1 MKSPLILLT
10 GRIVRVP
17 DYDEVRVALDLNWEA
32 LLRELSMTPLIIMP
46 SENPKVVLEELKP
59 DGIVFTGGNDLSSL
73 NDNAESRLRDD
84 FERKLFDVALQQNI
98 PSLTICRGT
107 QLVGEL
113 YGLSLAPV
121 EGHIATEHPIV
132 SSSDNPSYSRIVNS
146 YHRYGLSGDA
156 TEIEVLAK
164 STDDYIEAF
173 TLREH
178 RVLSWMWHPERS
190 HPSQDTDKTLIRGH
204 FTTKD

>member
-10 GRIVRVP
+10 GRIVRVQIMTSGI
-17 DYDEVRVALDLNWEA
+17 ALDLNWEA
-32 LLRELSMTPLIIMP
+32 LFRELSMTPLVIMP
-46 SENPKVVLEELKP
+46 SQNPKVVLDQLKP

-84 FERKLFDVALQQNI
+84 FERKLFDVALRQDI
-98 PSLTICRGT
+98 PCLTICRGT

-113 YGLSLAPV
+113 YGLSLTPV

-146 YHRYGLSGDA
+146 ITVMG
-156 TEIEVLAK
+156 
-164 STDDYIEAF
+164 
-173 TLREH
+173 
-178 RVLSWMWHPERS
+178 
-190 HPSQDTDKTLIRGH
+190 
-204 FTTKD
+204 